1 MKEATQDE
9 TVEGTNDEVDLIFFL
24 GVSLLTDWLN
34 IAEWIA
40 LTILGIY
47 FAINF
52 IWFDKNLN
60 MKKKEWS

>member
-34 IAEWIA
+34 IAE
-40 LTILGIY
+40 
-47 FAINF
+47 
-52 IWFDKNLN
+52 
-60 MKKKEWS
+60 